1 MPDAGTRRCQSLCT
15 LPGSGRRPRG
25 QGGGGERSRD
35 ADHRPAWGNF
45 LYRRHED
52 RHGRRN
58 VSTTMRHGKRN
69 NSWSVRLLF
78 RHSQHSAMRV
88 RCSAV
93 SRASSDAV
101 RTASSAPCWSS
112 AARQVSR
119 SLWRRSHRDGVPLR
133 ASSVAAPP
141 AH

>member
-1 MPDAGTRRCQSLCT
+1 LRRASPYLRLNWLSTRPQNFE
-15 LPGSGRRPRG
+15 P
-25 QGGGGERSRD
+25 
-35 ADHRPAWGNF
+35 HRWNSSW
-45 LYRRHED
+45 
-52 RHGRRN
+52 N
-58 VSTTMRHGKRN
+58 VSITMRHGKRN

-112 AARQVSR
+112 AARQVSH

-133 ASSVAAPP
+133 ASSVAASP